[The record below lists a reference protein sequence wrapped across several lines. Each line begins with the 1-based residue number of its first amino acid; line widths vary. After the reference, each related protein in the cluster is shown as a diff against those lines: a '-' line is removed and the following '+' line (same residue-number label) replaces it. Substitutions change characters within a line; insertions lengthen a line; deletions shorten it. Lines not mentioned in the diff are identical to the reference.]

1 MTVSIDFAKND
12 MALISSYAKT
22 AGIDVKELIKTSVL
36 TYIKQEQMDIPNAA
50 TIAAIEEGEK
60 IAHDLSVKGYSSMS
74 DLIEA
79 LEA

>member
-36 TYIKQEQMDIPNAA
+36 TYIKREQMDIPNAA

-60 IAHDLSVKGYSSMS
+60 IAHDSSVKGYSSLS